1 MSTTQ
6 FLSGSLLAVTLV
18 CGGAA
23 EGGEEAGGTK
33 RGSNGGEIASLQM
46 HDLVSGLASRA
57 FELSNFDLSF
67 EESTSFAPTLQ
78 SVDDPAL
85 HKQREWMMTRR
96 HSIQSDGV
104 RVSHQRDTSVQVG
117 SDKGAV
123 SERVVWADGLERTL
137 SVDNLNQS
145 PPTGRISATR
155 QSFIYGDYFGT
166 MTGERFMDFER
177 PLHELVQT
185 GSWTVSQ
192 GPMRGGVPCVWMR
205 GKPSEDFENLS
216 FTVELLVSPARNFA
230 LEEATVETVDQSG
243 QVSGVIRYKTLD
255 FQGEGPPYAV
265 GKASLAVF
273 NGLVGDDWAVQ
284 TYTVNDSAYNVD
296 FPEQTFKIAYPP
308 GTHLFN
314 TDTKVGFEISESGN
328 PVRHFALG
336 ADGYIVE
343 FSQDDALAGLGGEM
357 LGSGPLYVVPQSLN
371 TNSALRGRIEGKQ
384 EVPRQFLFGWKL
396 NLCVAF
402 AAAGIIL
409 LAYNLKK
416 STHV

>member
-1 MSTTQ
+1 MFTAQ
-6 FLSGSLLAVTLV
+6 FLSGIYSRLLTWAGGRSIAHDPVKNRLQGEPRSGHGRESLLSKAPPSVSGDHGAQKVL
-18 CGGAA
+18 CDAPGAGGVA
-23 EGGEEAGGTK
+23 EGEEEEEGTN
-33 RGSNGGEIASLQM
+33 RGSNGGGIAGLQM
-46 HDLVSGLASRA
+46 HDLASGLASRA

-67 EESTSFAPTLQ
+67 EESTSFAPTLE

-85 HKQREWMMTRR
+85 HKQREFMMTRH

-104 RVSHQRDTSVQVG
+104 RVSHRRDTSVQVG

-137 SVDNLNQS
+137 SVDNLNQR

-155 QSFIYGDYFGT
+155 QCFVYSDYFGT
-166 MTGERFMDFER
+166 ITGERFMDFGR

-255 FQGEGPPYAV
+255 FQGEGLPYAV

-273 NGLVGDDWAVQ
+273 NSLVGDDWAVQ

-336 ADGYIVE
+336 ADGYIE
-343 FSQDDALAGLGGEM
+343 NF
-357 LGSGPLYVVPQSLN
+357 
-371 TNSALRGRIEGKQ
+371 
-384 EVPRQFLFGWKL
+384 
-396 NLCVAF
+396 
-402 AAAGIIL
+402 
-409 LAYNLKK
+409 
-416 STHV
+416 